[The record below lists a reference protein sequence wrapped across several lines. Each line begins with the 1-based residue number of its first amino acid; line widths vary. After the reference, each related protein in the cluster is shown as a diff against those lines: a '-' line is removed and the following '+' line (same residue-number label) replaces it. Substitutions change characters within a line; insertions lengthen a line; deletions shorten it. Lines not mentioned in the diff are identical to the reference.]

1 MHLHRKEDLSIY
13 YFLVD
18 KFSAFSF
25 VNVSDGFPDA
35 EMELPTISVEAL
47 DIGSPPFE
55 LGDRRGLRDRLW
67 LIDVLALNKAQRDE
81 FTYLILDSLENGIAV
96 RDYDEGFPPDVP
108 SPTQIGTLDVRDLS
122 SSVVVIFPE
131 IQEKLYWRMAI
142 NFATTFNQF

>member
-18 KFSAFSF
+18 LFSAYPF
-25 VNVSDGFPDA
+25 VNVADGFPD
-35 EMELPTISVEAL
+35 EDLELPVVSVEAL

-55 LGDRRGLRDRLW
+55 LGDRHGLRDRLW

-81 FTYLILDSLENGIAV
+81 FTYLIMDSLEDGVAV
-96 RDYDEGFPPDVP
+96 NDYDEGFPPDVT
-108 SPTQIGTLDVRDLS
+108 PTKIGALDVRDLS
-122 SSVVVIFPE
+122 STVVVIFPE
-131 IQEKLYWRMAI
+131 IQEKLYWRMSI